1 LRPFFCAWKERESLI
16 GRHRGATFPGCGS
29 VDQDWDDRQF
39 FGSRISQIVFTAFPA
54 RAVLDYSLQHGASL
68 PKRFAKTFWQRGAV

>member
-1 LRPFFCAWKERESLI
+1 LRPFFCTCKERESLI
-16 GRHRGATFPGCGS
+16 GRHRGATSRGAAALIKNGMTVNFCT
-29 VDQDWDDRQF
+29 
-39 FGSRISQIVFTAFPA
+39 RISQMVFTAFPA